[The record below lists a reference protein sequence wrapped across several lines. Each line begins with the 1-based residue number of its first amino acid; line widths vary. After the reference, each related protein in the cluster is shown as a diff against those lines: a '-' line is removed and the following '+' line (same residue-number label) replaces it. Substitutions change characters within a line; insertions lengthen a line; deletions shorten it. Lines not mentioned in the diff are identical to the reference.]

1 MLIRRFPRIASM
13 EKPPPVH
20 NLPLG
25 TREHILV
32 LSSRRNDQCSG
43 AERGKKPLHC
53 FKASTM
59 PPNRLAHARSQEP
72 QTWPAVFPSTYRDGK
87 IAEEDDMLKRTFSG
101 TLVAAV
107 LGVAASGTSIP
118 DFAQNLPA

>member
-43 AERGKKPLHC
+43 AERGKKPLRC

-72 QTWPAVFPSTYRDGK
+72 QTWPTVFQAHIVTAKLQRRMTCSSVRFP
-87 IAEEDDMLKRTFSG
+87 
-101 TLVAAV
+101 VHW
-107 LGVAASGTSIP
+107 
-118 DFAQNLPA
+118 